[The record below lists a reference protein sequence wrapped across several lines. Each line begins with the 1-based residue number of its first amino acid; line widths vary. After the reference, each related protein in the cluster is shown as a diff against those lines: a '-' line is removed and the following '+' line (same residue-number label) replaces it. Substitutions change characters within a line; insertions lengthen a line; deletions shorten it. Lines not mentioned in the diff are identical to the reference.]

1 MLARRLINLTQ
12 LSSPFMSNPNH
23 QRFYLCFGSCGPGPT
38 SSLDYTWVQYKLMK
52 ARLIKPSCGL
62 HNLCVGNLNFLFSDL
77 LLNLRTALFLNVTL
91 ICVFGTAEIRRT
103 KRDLKGIISVKNS
116 PLLMLA
122 DNLFETVI

>member
-1 MLARRLINLTQ
+1 
-12 LSSPFMSNPNH
+12 
-23 QRFYLCFGSCGPGPT
+23 
-38 SSLDYTWVQYKLMK
+38 MK

-122 DNLFETVI
+122 DNLFETDKIFVKRLKKSIDSILHIALGYLG